1 MGSKRL
7 SARQILLIKDSFT
20 YFFVLTSLQITAA
33 VFQAASSVG
42 LRGIIVPL
50 FINVFTI
57 TLAYLIYRRKKRG
70 VEGDALAWVLGLITC
85 SVPFLA
91 KYNYGLS
98 VDWTFAFES
107 YNTSILIVVFVVML
121 HLYHNKRLLLV
132 YAAYSIINWILFIYV
147 AYDRGAAIHFNAIV
161 DGKPMHG
168 AILLREVFIMVISLV
183 FTYISYRSI
192 AVADEYDA
200 RTTGQ
205 REVIER
211 QAGAQRVVHVEIN
224 EKTKKLLEQ
233 VDEQSRLTANF
244 NDRMQSQAGTF
255 EEISATLEELL
266 ASAENISHSSSEQ
279 IDGNVKME
287 TIVEEFKTIKE
298 ETRTKL
304 AATLMDISDAA
315 EHTGIANEKIRSVES
330 TIAGIT
336 EQSGRISEAVSII
349 VEIADRINLLS
360 LNAAIEAARAGEYGR
375 GFAVVADEIG
385 KLAVRTSDSV
395 REIEGVLNQSTRITG
410 EGAAVIRDTAS
421 LFKGMIDRMGESSN
435 KVRILQESLLVE
447 EKYIGLIIKQMLANI
462 ELAKNIG
469 LGTQEQKTAIE
480 GATKAIEHVNEIVG
494 AMVQEILVLAETS
507 HQILNHAVELRDKS
521 AEASGLSA
529 KQSGAPS
536 PPPRP

>member
-1 MGSKRL
+1 MESERL
-7 SARQILLIKDSFT
+7 SARQILLIRDSLT
-20 YFFVLTSLQITAA
+20 YLVVLVTLQITAA
-33 VFQAASSVG
+33 AFQAASGVG
-42 LRGIIVPL
+42 LRGIVVPL
-50 FINVFTI
+50 FINLFTI
-57 TLAYLIYRRKKRG
+57 ALACLIYRRKKRG
-70 VEGDALAWVLGLITC
+70 IEGDAPAWVLGFITC

-91 KYNYGLS
+91 KYNYGIS
-98 VDWTFAFES
+98 VDWSFAFES

-132 YAAYSIINWILFIYV
+132 YAAYSMINWALFIYV
-147 AYDRGAAIHFNAIV
+147 AYAQGAAIHFNAIV
-161 DGKPMHG
+161 DGRPIHG

-183 FTYISYRSI
+183 ITYISYRSI

-200 RTTGQ
+200 RTTAQ
-205 REVIER
+205 RELIER
-211 QAGAQRVVHVEIN
+211 QAGAQQAVHAEIR
-224 EKTKKLLEQ
+224 EKTHSLLEQ
-233 VDEQSRLTANF
+233 VDEQSRLTARF

-266 ASAENISHSSSEQ
+266 ASAENIARSSSDQ

-287 TIVEEFKTIKE
+287 SIVEEFKTIKE

-304 AATLMDISDAA
+304 AAMLTDINEVA
-315 EHTGIANEKIRSVES
+315 EHAGIANESIQSVES

-360 LNAAIEAARAGEYGR
+360 LNASIEAARAGEYGR

-395 REIEGVLNQSTRITG
+395 KEIEAVLDQNVRITG
-410 EGAAVIRDTAS
+410 EGASVIRDTAS
-421 LFKGMIDRMGESSN
+421 MFKGMIERMGESSS

-447 EKYIGLIIKQMLANI
+447 ERYIGLIINQMLANI

-480 GATKAIEHVNEIVG
+480 GATKAIEHVNGIVG
-494 AMVQEILVLAETS
+494 EMVQEILVLSETS
-507 HQILNHAVELRDKS
+507 TRILKLAVDLRDKS
-521 AEASGLSA
+521 GGSNRLS
-529 KQSGAPS
+529 P
-536 PPPRP
+536 